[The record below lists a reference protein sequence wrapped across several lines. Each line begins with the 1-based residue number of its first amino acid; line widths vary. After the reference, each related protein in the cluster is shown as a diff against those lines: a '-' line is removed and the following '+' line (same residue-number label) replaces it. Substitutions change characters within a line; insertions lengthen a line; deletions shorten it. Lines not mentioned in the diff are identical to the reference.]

1 MRRSTGA
8 NSVHV
13 RDSGGSRGDLLE
25 MGGLVGVAAGTG
37 RQRGR
42 RGSVGRDSVGR
53 GLGSGRGGSDGS
65 GRVVISGAGRGSGSE
80 RMSGGDRRAFLLAVA
95 GHVRGRRAARALGC
109 PMRRAAR
116 GRRRAASARVK
127 ILQRR
132 RRKSGRGRKSGRR
145 RKSGSAVAPKSLAAA
160 QKGLAARRKPSDIRG
175 EIDEFQEA
183 HSL

>member
-8 NSVHV
+8 SFVHV

-65 GRVVISGAGRGSGSE
+65 GRVVISGAGRGRGGGSDSE

-95 GHVRGRRAARALGC
+95 GHVRGLRAARALSF
-109 PMRRAAR
+109 PMRWAAR

-160 QKGLAARRKPSDIRG
+160 QKA
-175 EIDEFQEA
+175 
-183 HSL
+183 

>member
-1 MRRSTGA
+1 M
-8 NSVHV
+8 HV

-53 GLGSGRGGSDGS
+53 SLGSGRGGSDGS

-95 GHVRGRRAARALGC
+95 GHVRGLRAVRALGF
-109 PMRRAAR
+109 PMRRAGEADAEQPAR
-116 GRRRAASARVK
+116 
-127 ILQRR
+127 
-132 RRKSGRGRKSGRR
+132 
-145 RKSGSAVAPKSLAAA
+145 
-160 QKGLAARRKPSDIRG
+160 
-175 EIDEFQEA
+175 E
-183 HSL
+183 